1 MLKTIRVLRIVVVVF
16 GLIMLIFFVN
26 DTLFRGS
33 NKLLLDPYDI
43 LFLGYIMM
51 ICSSAIIYLE
61 ALCRKNLPKEQH
73 QSLYSGYISLMMSV
87 LFTLQFIDYLENDVL
102 SILFLVLYIF
112 FVFLFLWY
120 TFKNSSTKK

>member
-16 GLIMLIFFVN
+16 VLIMSIFVVN
-26 DTLFRGS
+26 DILFRGS

-87 LFTLQFIDYLENDVL
+87 FFTLQFIDYLENDVL